1 MIDFE
6 DFQKVDMRV
15 GTIVAA
21 EENPKVR
28 QPAYTLEIDFG
39 ELGVKTS
46 SAQITENYTADSLQG
61 MQVVA
66 VVNFP
71 VKQIA
76 NVFSEVLVLGALSE
90 KEGTVLLEPSFPV
103 ENGARIG

>member
-1 MIDFE
+1 
-6 DFQKVDMRV
+6 MRI

-21 EENPKVR
+21 EENPRAR
-28 QPAYTLEIDFG
+28 QPAYTLEVDFG
-39 ELGVKTS
+39 ELGVKTT
-46 SAQITENYTADSLQG
+46 SAQITENYTAEELKG
-61 MQVVA
+61 KQVVA

-90 KEGTVLLEPSFPV
+90 EQGTVLLEPSLPV